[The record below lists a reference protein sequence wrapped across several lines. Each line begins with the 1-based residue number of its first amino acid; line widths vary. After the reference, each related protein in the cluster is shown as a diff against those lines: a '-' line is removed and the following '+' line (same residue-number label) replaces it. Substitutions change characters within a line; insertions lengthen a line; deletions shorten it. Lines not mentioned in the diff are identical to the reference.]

1 MDSIELINLA
11 RQNLEMG
18 IDGIKKVIPYAK
30 NEGFKE
36 ALNRQLEEYQGLYRE
51 SDTLLCKHQGEPEDI
66 PVMAKIS
73 TEVMSTMKAMAYKD
87 DSKIAEDMVRG
98 TSTGIAKLMRHQSDY
113 GSGDPEV
120 NALCTRIIQ
129 VEEKNCNEMKQYL

>member
-1 MDSIELINLA
+1 MDSIELINLM

-18 IDGIKKVIPYAK
+18 IDGIKKVIPYA
-30 NEGFKE
+30 ESQGFKE
-36 ALNRQLEEYQGLYRE
+36 ALGRQLGEYEGLYRE
-51 SDTLLCKHQGEPEDI
+51 SDKLLAKHKGEPENI

-98 TSTGIAKLMRHQSDY
+98 SSTGIAKLIRHQSEY
-113 GSGDPEV
+113 GTGDPEV
-120 NALCTRIIQ
+120 SALCARIIQ
-129 VEEKNCNEMKQYL
+129 VEEKNCEEMKQYL

>member
-1 MDSIELINLA
+1 MDSIELINLM

-36 ALNRQLEEYQGLYRE
+36 ALNRQLNEYQGLSHE
-51 SDTLLCKHQGEPEDI
+51 ADTLLAKNHGEPEDI
-66 PVMAKIS
+66 PTMAKLS
-73 TEVMSTMKAMAYKD
+73 TEVMSTVKAMTYPN

-98 TSTGIAKLMRHQSDY
+98 STTGIAKLMRHQSEY
-113 GSGDPEV
+113 GNGDSNV
-120 NALCTRIIQ
+120 NALCSRIIQ